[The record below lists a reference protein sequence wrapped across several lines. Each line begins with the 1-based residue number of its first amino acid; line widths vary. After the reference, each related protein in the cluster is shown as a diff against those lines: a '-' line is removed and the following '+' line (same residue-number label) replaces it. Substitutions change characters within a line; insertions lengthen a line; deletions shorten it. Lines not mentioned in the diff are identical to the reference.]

1 MIYLI
6 PLVLMIIGYSKY
18 DFSKCKTKDFVLW
31 GLLYFVLVLIIGLRY
46 KVGGDTYNYM
56 AYFEY
61 APELPFWTPIDVSGF
76 EPGFTLFSS
85 LIKTYFDD
93 IYIYQSIISAIMTF
107 FLMRFIKQNTIYKYL
122 AFLLIYVAVYLYFST
137 EVIRESLAVV
147 AFLQIYPLL
156 EKKKYFL
163 YYPLCLLLL
172 TFHSSAVITLFI
184 PFFRNLKFKK
194 QFRIYLVCTIA
205 CGLLLSIIMQKLA
218 AFSIFQKLMRY
229 DQHSYVGYA
238 WVGFR
243 FIYFSILPLFVLNV
257 CKKYRIV
264 CKYENIICLQILF
277 GFGMWFVPI
286 VFQRLINYTIIFY
299 LVSLSCIIGSCLRN
313 RVYLSSL
320 SYIARKNRKVFARV
334 IFIVTLLA
342 HSSYYIHLN
351 FYEIYIPY
359 HSIFDP
365 VTEPLREKYVA
376 GQD

>member
-1 MIYLI
+1 
-6 PLVLMIIGYSKY
+6 
-18 DFSKCKTKDFVLW
+18 
-31 GLLYFVLVLIIGLRY
+31 
-46 KVGGDTYNYM
+46 
-56 AYFEY
+56 
-61 APELPFWTPIDVSGF
+61 
-76 EPGFTLFSS
+76 
-85 LIKTYFDD
+85 
-93 IYIYQSIISAIMTF
+93 
-107 FLMRFIKQNTIYKYL
+107 
-122 AFLLIYVAVYLYFST
+122 
-137 EVIRESLAVV
+137 
-147 AFLQIYPLL
+147 
-156 EKKKYFL
+156 
-163 YYPLCLLLL
+163 
-172 TFHSSAVITLFI
+172 
-184 PFFRNLKFKK
+184 
-194 QFRIYLVCTIA
+194 
-205 CGLLLSIIMQKLA
+205 MQKLA

-342 HSSYYIHLN
+342 HSSFYIHLN
-351 FYEIYIPY
+351 FYERYIPY